1 MIQYSILVNAM
12 NAIQYGMKFTHYNML
27 TQKILKKK
35 VMRDNNMTEI
45 TRRKTIADN
54 EVTKEI
60 LDKIIGKMFDKFT
73 REEIEL
79 TQQNIIK
86 TLLPLKLSNNMIAKV
101 IKEFIPDSN
110 PSAGSVAIQIR
121 NINKKKNTTQQLLDL
136 IEKEL

>member
-1 MIQYSILVNAM
+1 
-12 NAIQYGMKFTHYNML
+12 
-27 TQKILKKK
+27 
-35 VMRDNNMTEI
+35 MTGT
-45 TRRKTIADN
+45 TRRKTIADS
-54 EVTKEI
+54 EITKEI
-60 LDKIIGKMFDKFT
+60 LDKIMSKIFEKFT
-73 REEIEL
+73 QEELEL

-101 IKEFIPDSN
+101 IKELIPDSN

>member
-1 MIQYSILVNAM
+1 
-12 NAIQYGMKFTHYNML
+12 
-27 TQKILKKK
+27 
-35 VMRDNNMTEI
+35 MTETI
-45 TRRKTIADN
+45 RRKTISDN
-54 EVTKEI
+54 EITKEI
-60 LDKIIGKMFDKFT
+60 LDKIMSKMFEKFT
-73 REEIEL
+73 HEELEL

-121 NINKKKNTTQQLLDL
+121 NINKKRSTTQQLLDL

>member
-1 MIQYSILVNAM
+1 MI
-12 NAIQYGMKFTHYNML
+12 
-27 TQKILKKK
+27 
-35 VMRDNNMTEI
+35 I

-60 LDKIIGKMFDKFT
+60 LDKIIDKMFDKFT

-86 TLLPLKLSNNMIAKV
+86 TLLPLKLSTNMIAKV
-101 IKEFIPDSN
+101 IEEFIPDSS

>member
-1 MIQYSILVNAM
+1 MVTA
-12 NAIQYGMKFTHYNML
+12 
-27 TQKILKKK
+27 
-35 VMRDNNMTEI
+35 
-45 TRRKTIADN
+45 RRKTISDD
-54 EVTKEI
+54 EITKEI
-60 LDKIIGKMFDKFT
+60 LDKIMNKMFEKFT
-73 REEIEL
+73 REELEL

-121 NINKKKNTTQQLLDL
+121 NINKKRSTTQQLLDL

>member
-1 MIQYSILVNAM
+1 
-12 NAIQYGMKFTHYNML
+12 
-27 TQKILKKK
+27 
-35 VMRDNNMTEI
+35 MTGV
-45 TRRKTIADN
+45 TRRKTIADD

-60 LDKIIGKMFDKFT
+60 LDKIIDKMFDKFT

-86 TLLPLKLSNNMIAKV
+86 TLLPLKLSNNMIARV

-136 IEKEL
+136 VEKEL

>member
-1 MIQYSILVNAM
+1 MI
-12 NAIQYGMKFTHYNML
+12 GM
-27 TQKILKKK
+27 
-35 VMRDNNMTEI
+35 

-60 LDKIIGKMFDKFT
+60 LDKIIDKMFDKFT

-86 TLLPLKLSNNMIAKV
+86 TLLPLKLSNNMIAKI
-101 IKEFIPDSN
+101 IKEFIPNSN

-121 NINKKKNTTQQLLDL
+121 SINKKRSTTQQLLDL